1 MPRSILLFG
10 GVTVIV
16 LGILAFLS
24 LFTVNETEHAIV
36 MQFGEPK
43 NVISEPG
50 LKYKHFWQDVRY
62 YEKRVLNLD
71 PPVETMVLSDQKRVL
86 VDAFVR
92 YRITD
97 PLEFFRT
104 VRIEQTLRARLS
116 TVTNS
121 VIREVLGSTTLPSI
135 LSERRLGLLDRIV
148 DNLNVQ
154 ARRFGV
160 EIVDARFRR
169 TDLPDEISERVYARM
184 QSERERE
191 AKEFRAQGEEAALRI
206 RANADRTVIVIKAEA
221 TRQAEIMRGEGEGQR
236 TRILNDAF
244 GQDPQFFSFYRSMQ
258 AYAGALSSDNTSM
271 LLSPD
276 NAFFNYFNQTQ
287 SVPLG
292 DGDDTG
298 PASESADD

>member
-1 MPRSILLFG
+1 MSRTFLLIG
-10 GVTVIV
+10 GVGAILVGV
-16 LGILAFLS
+16 LAFLS
-24 LFTVNETEHAIV
+24 LFTVSETEHAIV

-43 NVISEPG
+43 RVISEPG

-86 VDAFVR
+86 VDSFVR
-92 YRITD
+92 YRIVD

-104 VRIEQTLRARLS
+104 VRAEQTLRARLS

-135 LSERRLGLLDRIV
+135 LSDRRLGLLERIV
-148 DNLNVQ
+148 TNLNVQ

-160 EIVDARFRR
+160 EIVDTRFRR

-206 RANADRTVIVIKAEA
+206 RANADRNVIVIKAEA
-221 TRQAEIMRGEGEGQR
+221 TRRSEILRGEGEGQR
-236 TRILNDAF
+236 TRILNEAF
-244 GQDPQFFSFYRSMQ
+244 GQDPQFFGFYRSMQ
-258 AYAGALSSDNTSM
+258 AYSSALSSDNTSM

-276 NAFFNYFNQTQ
+276 SEFFNYFNQTDERLLSNEEPSPSLQ
-287 SVPLG
+287 
-292 DGDDTG
+292 
-298 PASESADD
+298 AAE